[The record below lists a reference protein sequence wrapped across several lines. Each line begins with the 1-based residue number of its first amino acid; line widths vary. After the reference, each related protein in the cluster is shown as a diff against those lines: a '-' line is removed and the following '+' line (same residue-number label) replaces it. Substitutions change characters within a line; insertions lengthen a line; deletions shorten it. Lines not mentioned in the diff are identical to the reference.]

1 MRHVAFHAISPFCAH
16 FMKMVPRII
25 KTGRVFII
33 WGMAAG
39 AKLIIVMMQL
49 GGMGIMA
56 IGTLYPLMK
65 HLALNIRAVNID
77 LIINLTIYMVS
88 RNLHL
93 R

>member
-1 MRHVAFHAISPFCAH
+1 MRHVTFHAISPFCAH
-16 FMKMVPRII
+16 LMKMVPRII
-25 KTGRVFII
+25 KTGRVFFI

-56 IGTLYPLMK
+56 TGTLYPLMK

-77 LIINLTIYMVS
+77 LIVNLTIYMVS